1 MPWDVLHTG
10 DILFS
15 GRFPYIDLG
24 SGGTVEGFIAALEL
38 ALEVAGPDTQI
49 IPGHGSLSSEAD
61 IEASIT
67 MLRAGREAV
76 AALVTDGLNEDDVV
90 AAAPLADFAEDW
102 DWGFINSERMTRT
115 FYQDLTR
122 DAEE

>member
-1 MPWDVLHTG
+1 M
-10 DILFS
+10 
-15 GRFPYIDLG
+15 
-24 SGGTVEGFIAALEL
+24 
-38 ALEVAGPDTQI
+38 AGPDTQI